1 MAAFTLLLTLA
12 PALVRLAPLGG
23 RLAPS
28 TPRRAAPV
36 LASAEDP
43 NLFEQGMR
51 AVTGNKDYKFGDLT
65 KNATATAVET
75 LSGKTIDE
83 YEFGD
88 ITKRFASE
96 AADVATDVVTKY
108 TGKEDYE
115 FGDLTK
121 KLFTDVDSNLEK
133 LREDTFNELPSA
145 LWQQLFGSLDAKQ
158 RKELAIAVVQ
168 WAALVLVA
176 FALVSAA
183 ATGFSVAAAWTI
195 ASARAGASPLAPGRW
210 PAFLAVHATLRLA
223 LDPVML
229 PLRFGGAIAGVRST
243 RRAVFAVEKVLPFRG
258 TPVLGRLI
266 AIVAALLLPAAAVA
280 AGTALAILVGGAV
293 VGVPA
298 FVV

>member
-121 KLFTDVDSNLEK
+121 G
-133 LREDTFNELPSA
+133 A
-145 LWQQLFGSLDAKQ
+145 LKKMAGKGEEEEYKFGDITKRLW
-158 RKELAIAVVQ
+158 RR
-168 WAALVLVA
+168 
-176 FALVSAA
+176 
-183 ATGFSVAAAWTI
+183 ATGK
-195 ASARAGASPLAPGRW
+195 
-210 PAFLAVHATLRLA
+210 
-223 LDPVML
+223 D
-229 PLRFGGAIAGVRST
+229 
-243 RRAVFAVEKVLPFRG
+243 E
-258 TPVLGRLI
+258 
-266 AIVAALLLPAAAVA
+266 
-280 AGTALAILVGGAV
+280 
-293 VGVPA
+293 
-298 FVV
+298 

>member
-1 MAAFTLLLTLA
+1 MASSLLLALV
-12 PALVRLAPLGG
+12 PALLRLAPLGG
-23 RLAPS
+23 RLVSS
-28 TPRRAAPV
+28 TPRGRLVLSTPRVRLAPSAPRRSAPIF
-36 LASAEDP
+36 ASAEDP

-51 AVTGNKDYKFGDLT
+51 GLTGNKDYKFGDLT

-96 AADVATDVVTKY
+96 AADAATDVVTMY

-121 KLFTDVDSNLEK
+121 KLFSDVDSNLEK

-183 ATGFSVAAAWTI
+183 A
-195 ASARAGASPLAPGRW
+195 
-210 PAFLAVHATLRLA
+210 
-223 LDPVML
+223 
-229 PLRFGGAIAGVRST
+229 
-243 RRAVFAVEKVLPFRG
+243 
-258 TPVLGRLI
+258 
-266 AIVAALLLPAAAVA
+266 VA
-280 AGTALAILVGGAV
+280 AGTALAILAGGAV